1 MNDDILKL
9 LDDAL
14 QADSVIDVSDADANA
29 ILMQSPECSEESLQ
43 RMRRIFVEKALSG
56 INKVPVTEA
65 ENTPFGRW
73 IEKIRGKASLSSESI
88 EKAIGKRSP
97 YIERLETG
105 ALMPW
110 KLPASDVAELI
121 GLFRIHIKA
130 LRQMVLASLVVNQ
143 TPLTGDVIAR
153 SHGGKVS
160 KERGDSTKRALDMFL
175 ARNSKSVEITPEIE
189 LWLKGVTE
197 HLERSNMTNLV

>member
-14 QADSVIDVSDADANA
+14 QADSVIDVSDADADA

-56 INKVPVTEA
+56 INRVPVTEA

-73 IEKIRGKASLSSESI
+73 IEKIRKKASLSSESI
-88 EKAIGKRSP
+88 EKALGKRSP

-110 KLPASDVAELI
+110 KLPASDVAELV

-130 LRQMVLASLVVNQ
+130 LRQMVLASLAVNQ
-143 TPLTGDVIAR
+143 TPLAGDVIAR

-160 KERGDSTKRALDMFL
+160 QERGDSTKRALDMFL
-175 ARNSKSVEITPEIE
+175 ARNSKIVEITPEIE

-197 HLERSNMTNLV
+197 HLERSNLASLI